1 MRNGKIRRF
10 RPRSNN
16 RYSSRR
22 SGHSNKSNGL
32 HQVSFHGNGFR
43 NGTPKNP
50 HNLERL
56 VDKYNNLAKEAL
68 SSGDEV
74 LNQNYLQH
82 SDHFS
87 RILVEV
93 NNSRVK
99 NNSTEPSEERK
110 VDTPQENIVSSIE
123 EPINL

>member
-1 MRNGKIRRF
+1 MKKFILILF
-10 RPRSNN
+10 LTSCSYNN
-16 RYSSRR
+16 
-22 SGHSNKSNGL
+22 
-32 HQVSFHGNGFR
+32 
-43 NGTPKNP
+43 T
-50 HNLERL
+50 NLESDNINLNFKSDLSFIEFSEL

-123 EPINL
+123 EKK